1 MKLQKLETGKPFP
14 GPVPASEG
22 VHMELWGDTLNV
34 LIQMPGLRRDEL
46 RAFKKGFKRY
56 SYLESDTAA
65 PIAFW
70 VFAFE
75 KPHWPVEFNF
85 NAHIVRS
92 EFLDS
97 YLDASEGIK
106 NAVQFYLLNGN
117 ILSGEKLVYLDPEAV
132 TLFHRTIR
140 KQLETDYS
148 QLEFDLYLIGLHQLR
163 TDMLF
168 QLGRVFNL

>member
-1 MKLQKLETGKPFP
+1 MQ
-14 GPVPASEG
+14 
-22 VHMELWGDTLNV
+22 LWGDTLTV
-34 LIQMPGLRRDEL
+34 LIQMPGLICDEL
-46 RAFKKGFKRY
+46 RAFNKGFKRY
-56 SYLESDTAA
+56 SYLESDTPA

-75 KPHWPVEFNF
+75 KPHGPVECNF

-92 EFLDS
+92 KFLDS
-97 YLDASEGIK
+97 YLDTSEGIK

-117 ILSGEKLVYLDPEAV
+117 ILIGERLLYLDPEAI

-163 TDMLF
+163 TDELF
-168 QLGRVFNL
+168 QMGRAFSL